1 MRRLWSTPR
10 RVGGWTGLAGLLIS
24 ALVSWH
30 VHTDNQAQAEARF
43 KVLTN
48 EAAEE
53 ITKSFALYEYGLRGA
68 RGAVI
73 AAGGEAITRPMFE
86 AYMASRESAREFPG
100 ARGFGFIRR
109 SAAGNDAVFEAL
121 ARADG
126 AKEFKIR
133 ELAPNTGERFVID
146 YIYPQETNVGATGLD
161 IASESSRKA
170 AAEAAARAGQPRLSA
185 PITLVQAGNLP
196 RSGFLLLLP
205 VYRTGA
211 PRHTPEARLNS
222 TIGWVYAPLVVDEVL
237 KGLNPAGNA
246 LSIELT
252 FGGEAQPFFNS
263 ESGTGLVGSPNALSS
278 QRELQVFGAQ
288 WTLRARALPAL
299 EDDLSQVSLVSVMG
313 IGALVSVLLGLLT
326 TVVLLRRRYGDQVR
340 VDVMGRKVSLYNF
353 LTSQLVGQAFLVYV
367 LFLVGFMLVTY
378 DREWGIA
385 QERTRQALA
394 SVVDGRMN
402 RLTTALD
409 GRRKTLT
416 FLANTP
422 PIQGLVRA
430 EKTGIDVQAKSTRA
444 LWQTRLQQIFSAYLA
459 SNPEIYQ
466 VRFIG
471 LADGGRELVRVQRNA
486 SRIEVVPETALQRK
500 GDRDYVLGTQRLSA
514 NETLV
519 SAVDLNR
526 ENGVLEVPY
535 RPTIRYSTP
544 VHRPDGTVFGVVV
557 FNVDIADA
565 VSSAATK
572 LANGGTLYITNGDGD
587 YLLHPYAGK
596 QFGFD
601 LGERHR
607 WQDDFFP
614 QGIAETTPTHSTQ
627 FWKNEDGQ
635 FLVTSG
641 TLRPNSAS
649 ATGTLKFFAT
659 YPEKQLRME
668 TVDVV
673 LLRLTTPLA
682 GGAVV
687 LLMLYFYWSSV
698 QRSLQV
704 RQQRLQ
710 MAAVVD
716 QSMDA
721 IVGLDGHG
729 HVVTWNL
736 AAKQMFGTNET
747 AAIGRPLTDVT
758 GIDFP
763 AGALQ
768 PAMGATSGQL
778 GRSIQIEGPNGET
791 FDLSSV
797 ALENQSED
805 STVAVSVTLRDITL
819 EREARQGILDLNRNL
834 EKQVGDR
841 TLDLQRQ
848 QERVNNI
855 LAGTN
860 VGTWEWNVQTGE
872 VRFNERWAEMLG
884 HSLAELTPLS
894 IQTWQSIL
902 HPEDGVQAQELLRA
916 HFEGEQEFY
925 SSANRMRH
933 KNGSWVWVL
942 SRGRVFTRTPEGKPE
957 WMYGTHQDITAVKL
971 AEIQV
976 KETANLLSSVL
987 GAATEISI
995 IATDTHGLITIF
1007 NAGAER
1013 LLGYRAGDMVGLQ
1026 TPELI
1031 HLESEV
1037 IAQGQALSQQYGM
1050 PIEGF
1055 RAFVHKAEIE
1065 GSEQRTWTYVTRHGT
1080 HIPVSVV
1087 ATTIRDE
1094 AGQILGYLGIA
1105 QDISERL
1112 KSEDALRS
1120 AKTVA
1125 ESANAAKSMFLANMS
1140 HEIRTPMN
1148 AVIGIAHLLEST
1160 TLTAD
1165 QRQLLGKLQIA
1176 GRSLLGIINDVLD
1189 LAKIEAGELSVES
1202 VPMVP
1207 GDLLLELGHLFS
1219 PQVDAKGIALEVHG
1233 MEKVP
1238 PLIMGDPL
1246 RMRQILVNLV
1256 SNAIKFTKQGAVR
1269 VELEVEPGD
1278 GATDG
1283 DWLRWSVKDSG
1294 IGIAPEVLDKLFA
1307 PFVQADSTTTRQ
1319 FGGTGLG
1326 LSIVRR
1332 LAGLMSGTVGVNSTL
1347 GQGSEFF
1354 VRLPLVHCDS
1364 DAAPQDANVGPS
1376 LEVAIADDSDV
1387 DLQILVRLCKSLG
1400 WRAAEFGSGES
1411 LLAHFSKPGIKL
1423 PDALIVDWNMPSMD
1437 GLTTLQKLADIH
1449 GRQRLPAAVMVTG
1462 HDRSVVAAKD
1472 QQHLADEIL
1481 TKPVGPSELF
1491 NAVNH
1496 SVARHTGN
1504 TDRVAMATK
1513 VDSVDSKWLIGVQ
1526 LLVVDDSAINLEVAK
1541 RLLEREGAIV
1551 STAMDGAQA
1560 IARLEAADVTFDAVL
1575 MDVQMPVM
1583 DGYEATRRIRG
1594 DLKLTLLPVI
1604 ALTAGALNEER
1615 QKAKSVGMTE
1625 FLTKPLDPPVLIRTL
1640 RKTIEQARGAAI
1652 RLEPG
1657 SQQQDLP
1664 QSWPAIAGVDAK
1676 EAASRLGQ
1684 DADMFLSLLGRLLHE
1699 YRSDP
1704 LLSLAAGATV
1714 SERESLMARMHKLR
1728 GSSGLLGVTEVHK
1741 LAGLAETALRAGAA
1755 GPAVLAIVKS
1765 LTLALEKLSK
1775 AATPLLEAHQ
1785 AASAQALALQAGAT
1799 GGAEVSLEP
1808 LLALLRQ
1815 QDLSASQEFQR
1826 LSQALLVRWGAPK
1839 YHQFQNLMEQ
1849 LDFAGAQQFLE
1860 TTGKLS

>member
-1 MRRLWSTPR
+1 MRRLWNTPR
-10 RVGGWTGLAGLLIS
+10 RVGIWTGFAGLLIS
-24 ALVSWH
+24 ALVSWY
-30 VHTDNQAQAEARF
+30 VHTNNQAQVEARF
-43 KVLTN
+43 KVLAN
-48 EAAEE
+48 EAADE

-73 AAGGEAITRPMFE
+73 AAGGEAITRTMFE
-86 AYMASRESAREFPG
+86 AYMASRESSREFPG

-109 SAAGNDAVFEAL
+109 SAAGNDAVFEAR

-126 AKEFKIR
+126 AKDFKIR
-133 ELAPNTGERFVID
+133 ELAPHTGERFVIE
-146 YIYPQETNVGATGLD
+146 YIYPQEANTGAAGLD
-161 IASESSRKA
+161 LASESSRKA
-170 AAEAAARAGQPRLSA
+170 AAEAAAREGQPRLSE
-185 PITLVQAGNLP
+185 PITLVQAGGAP
-196 RSGFLLLLP
+196 RRGFLLLLP
-205 VYRTGA
+205 VYRKGA
-211 PRHTPEARLNS
+211 PTHTPDARLNS

-246 LSIELT
+246 LAIELT
-252 FGGEAQPFFNS
+252 FGGEAQPFFDS
-263 ESGTGLVGSPNALSS
+263 ESGASKTVAPPALSN
-278 QRELQVFGAQ
+278 QRDLQVFGTK

-299 EDDLSQVSLVSVMG
+299 EDGLSQVALVSVMG

-326 TVVLLRRRYGDQVR
+326 TVVLLRRRYGDQAR
-340 VDVMGRKVSLYNF
+340 GDVTGRKVSLYNF
-353 LTSQLVGQAFLVYV
+353 LTSQLVGQAFLLYV
-367 LFLVGFMLVTY
+367 IFMVGFLLVTY
-378 DREWGIA
+378 DREWAIA

-394 SVVDGRMN
+394 SVVDGRVT

-409 GRRKTLT
+409 VRRKTLM

-430 EKTGIDVQAKSTRA
+430 EKTGLDAQANSTRE
-444 LWQTRLQQIFSAYLA
+444 LWQLRLQQIFSAFLV

-466 VRFIG
+466 ARFIG

-486 SRIEVVPETALQRK
+486 GRIEVVPESALQKK
-500 GDRDYVLGTQRLSA
+500 GSRDYLLETQRLSA

-519 SAVDLNR
+519 SSVDLNR
-526 ENGVLEVPY
+526 ENGALEVPY

-544 VHRPDGTVFGVVV
+544 VHRPDGTVFGIVI
-557 FNVDIADA
+557 FNVDIADS
-565 VSSAATK
+565 VSSAATR

-601 LGERHR
+601 LGERRR
-607 WQDDFFP
+607 WQDDFSP
-614 QGIAETTPTHSTQ
+614 QGTPQTILSLSTQ
-627 FWKNEDGQ
+627 FWKNEEGQ
-635 FLVTSG
+635 FLVAST

-649 ATGTLKFFAT
+649 ETGVLRFIAS
-659 YPEKQLRME
+659 YPEKQMRME
-668 TVDVV
+668 TMDVV
-673 LLRLTTPLA
+673 LIRLTAPLV
-682 GGAVV
+682 GGAIA
-687 LLMLYFYWSSV
+687 LLMLYLYWASV

-710 MAAVVD
+710 MAAIVD

-721 IVGLDGHG
+721 IVGLDAHG
-729 HVVTWNL
+729 NVVTWNL
-736 AAKQMFGTNET
+736 AAQQMFGVGESG
-747 AAIGRPLTDVT
+747 AIGRPLTDVT
-758 GIDFP
+758 GMDFP
-763 AGALQ
+763 LGALQ
-768 PAMGATSGQL
+768 PNIGSSTGHQGGSVQVED
-778 GRSIQIEGPNGET
+778 RNGLT
-791 FDLSSV
+791 FDMSSV
-797 ALENQSED
+797 ALANQSED
-805 STVAVSVTLRDITL
+805 SAVAVSVTLRDITL

-848 QERVNNI
+848 QERLNNI
-855 LAGTN
+855 LTGTN
-860 VGTWEWNVQTGE
+860 VGTWEWNVRTGE
-872 VRFNERWAEMLG
+872 TRINDRGAGMLG
-884 HSLAELTPLS
+884 RTLAELDPLNVRVW
-894 IQTWQSIL
+894 QTLI
-902 HPEDGVQAQELLRA
+902 HPDDKARADTMLQA
-916 HFEGEQEFY
+916 HFAGKDDFY
-925 SSANRMRH
+925 ACDFRMQHR
-933 KNGSWVWVL
+933 NAEWVWVQA
-942 SRGRVFTRTPEGKPE
+942 RGRVVTQTADGAPE
-957 WMYGTHQDITAVKL
+957 WMYGTLQDITAVKL
-971 AEIQV
+971 AELKV
-976 KETANLLSSVL
+976 KEVANLLASVL
-987 GAATEISI
+987 SAATEVSV
-995 IATDTHGLITIF
+995 IATNTKGVITIF
-1007 NAGAER
+1007 NSGAER
-1013 LLGYRAGDMVGLQ
+1013 LLGYEASEMVAVQ
-1026 TPELI
+1026 TTASI
-1031 HLESEV
+1031 HLRSELL
-1037 IAQGQALSQQYGM
+1037 ARNAELSREIGRPM
-1050 PIEGF
+1050 PT
-1055 RAFVHKAEIE
+1055 AKTLVYLAERD
-1065 GSEQRTWTYVTRHGT
+1065 GADQRVWTYVHKLGH
-1080 HIPVSVV
+1080 HIPVFL
-1087 ATTIRDE
+1087 AITAIRDE
-1094 AGQILGYLGIA
+1094 LGQIVGYLGLA

-1112 KSEDALRS
+1112 RSEAALRT
-1120 AKTVA
+1120 AKEVA
-1125 ESANAAKSMFLANMS
+1125 ENANAAKSMFLANMS

-1269 VELEVEPGD
+1269 VELKVEPGESAAD
-1278 GATDG
+1278 SP
-1283 DWLRWSVKDSG
+1283 WLRWSVKDSG
-1294 IGIAPEVLDKLFA
+1294 IGIAPEVLDKLFS

-1332 LAGLMSGTVGVNSTL
+1332 LASLMSGTVGVNSTL
-1347 GQGSEFF
+1347 GQGSEFW

-1364 DAAPQDANVGPS
+1364 DVAPQDTNVAPS

-1387 DLQILVRLCKSLG
+1387 DLQILARVCKSLG

-1411 LLAHFSKPGIKL
+1411 LLAHFSKPGVKL
-1423 PDALIVDWNMPSMD
+1423 PDALIVDWNMPLMD
-1437 GLTTLQKLADIH
+1437 GLATLQKLVEIH
-1449 GRQRLPAAVMVTG
+1449 GRQRLPAVVMVTG
-1462 HDRSVVAAKD
+1462 HDRSAIAALD
-1472 QQHLADEIL
+1472 QQQLADEIL
-1481 TKPVGPSELF
+1481 AKPVGPSELF

-1496 SVARHTGN
+1496 AVARHTGN
-1504 TDRVAMATK
+1504 TDRVAMSTK

-1560 IARLEAADVTFDAVL
+1560 VARLETAEIRFDAVL

-1583 DGYEATRRIRG
+1583 DGYEATRRIRA
-1594 DLKLTLLPVI
+1594 DLKLTHLPVI

-1615 QKAKSVGMTE
+1615 LKAKSAGMTD

-1657 SQQQDLP
+1657 SQQHDLP
-1664 QSWPAIAGVDAK
+1664 QNWPAIAGVDAK
-1676 EAASRLGQ
+1676 AAASRLGQ
-1684 DADMFLSLLGRLLHE
+1684 DADMFLSLLGRLLNE
-1699 YRSDP
+1699 YDSEG
-1704 LLSLAAGATV
+1704 LLSMAVGTAVL
-1714 SERESLMARMHKLR
+1714 EREALMARMHKLR

-1755 GPAVLAIVKS
+1755 GPAVQAIVKS
-1765 LTLALEKLSK
+1765 LTLALEKLGK

-1785 AASAQALALQAGAT
+1785 AANAQALALRAGAA
-1799 GGAEVSLEP
+1799 GGAEVSLEA

-1815 QDLSASQEFQR
+1815 QDLSAGQEFQR
-1826 LSQALLVRWGAPK
+1826 ISQALLVRWGAPK
-1839 YHQFQNLMEQ
+1839 YHQFQTLMEQ